1 MSYIQELAFRIIDV
15 TRRGGFSFEQ
25 APLPI
30 FFLLYTKKAG
40 KLAKLDIHELAFIY
54 DGERNSDEL
63 ILELYGKFLNAVQ
76 LNLSGKH
83 MYRELISLL
92 NQYNDN
98 EYQKYY
104 CDLVEYM
111 LTHLATYRGRYMG
124 EFMQPASVTSL
135 VGKIVNEMH
144 PQRIYNP
151 FAGLCS
157 YAFISDCE
165 YYGQEKDVDTSLL
178 ARVRLDAHGKNP
190 DLLRWEDS
198 LHYWYNISA
207 DCLVSTPP
215 FGLKLNGAY
224 HSHGY
229 HLYRSVEEFL
239 LFNFL
244 ESPMQKAVLIMPM
257 SVCFS
262 QQLFA
267 ARKTIIERNV
277 LDMVVELPA
286 GIFYATGVK
295 TVMIVLNRNRSSNR
309 ITLVNGQE
317 CIVSQ
322 GKAKDLDVEAI
333 LKIINSGETTHRVI
347 INSDEMFHNDASWL
361 FRTYASY
368 AEEAEEGK
376 MLMPLSDVVVP
387 GTPIAHNET
396 SGIVLSPSDF
406 SDNINVLFDEFSPKR
421 DKVTPNHKAYQG
433 KHIVLSVLQNKVKL
447 CVCDFDEPIYL
458 NQNQIAFAVKD
469 DSPISFEYLV
479 YALLNSSAIQRL
491 ASLVNGISVR
501 VTRQLVK
508 QILGCKIQAHAEEV
522 ERERMISTARE
533 TYKRDKKIAWQMEM
547 QRLGI
552 RDASSD
558 LAHIL
563 GAPFHK
569 ISTAINLL
577 QQEVDSNETKAT
589 LDSINDNLQYIQRMI
604 TTVGAD
610 FESGRLKLSNIKVN
624 DFVKSYIDSWRN
636 FGSADIFELSYH
648 SNVSEDTYVKIDA
661 DMFRVLFDAVLRNA
675 YKHGFYA
682 QGGPNNK
689 VEITTSFVRKE
700 DGEYIL
706 VEFAN
711 NGVPFPKGFDIRQ
724 FVKRGAFAGD
734 TGNTGLGG
742 YHVYSIVK
750 RHKGYINLTDSKAWP
765 VIIEVLIPVELYG
778 EMDTDKFVDYGN
790 AESCI

>member
-215 FGLKLNGAY
+215 FGIKLNGAY

-229 HLYRSVEEFL
+229 HLYRSIEEFL

-267 ARKTIIERNV
+267 ARKTIIERNA
-277 LDMVVELPA
+277 LEMVVELPA

-295 TVMIVLNRNRSSNR
+295 TVMIVLNRHRSSNR

-322 GKAKDLDVEAI
+322 GKTKDLDVEAI

-347 INSDEMFHNDASWL
+347 INSDEMFHNDSSWL
-361 FRTYASY
+361 FSTYASY
-368 AEEAEEGK
+368 AEEVEEGK

-387 GTPIAHNET
+387 GTPLAHNET
-396 SGIVLSPSDF
+396 SGIVLNPSDF
-406 SDNINVLFDEFSPKR
+406 SDNINVLFDEISPKR

-479 YALLNSSAIQRL
+479 YALLNSSAIQRIT
-491 ASLVNGISVR
+491 SLVNGISVR
-501 VTRQLVK
+501 VTRQLVR
-508 QILGCKIQAHAEEV
+508 QILECRIQVHTEHTD
-522 ERERMISTARE
+522 RERVVSTVYEA
-533 TYKRDKKIAWQMEM
+533 YKREKSIAMQMEM

-624 DFVKSYIDSWRN
+624 DFIKSYIDSWRN

-661 DMFRVLFDAVLRNA
+661 DMFRVLCDAVLRNA

-711 NGVPFPKGFDIRQ
+711 NGAPFPKGFDIRQ

-765 VIIEVLIPVELYG
+765 IIIEVLIPVELYG

>member
-1 MSYIQELAFRIIDV
+1 MSYIQELVFRIIDV

-25 APLPI
+25 APLPT
-30 FFLLYTKKAG
+30 FFLLYTKKVG
-40 KLAKLDIHELAFIY
+40 RLSKLDINQLAFFY

-63 ILELYGKFLNAVQ
+63 MLELYGKFLNAVQ

-165 YYGQEKDVDTSLL
+165 YFGQEKDVDTSLL

-198 LHYWYNISA
+198 LNYWYNISA

-215 FGLKLNGAY
+215 FGIKLNGAY

-229 HLYRSVEEFL
+229 HLYRSIEEFL

-267 ARKTIIERNV
+267 ARKTIIERNA
-277 LDMVVELPA
+277 LEMVVELPA

-295 TVMIVLNRNRSSNR
+295 TVMIVLNRHRSSNR

-322 GKAKDLDVEAI
+322 GKTKDLDVEAI

-361 FRTYASY
+361 FSTYASY

-406 SDNINVLFDEFSPKR
+406 SDNINVLFDEISPQQ

-479 YALLNSSAIQRL
+479 YALLNSAAIQRL

>member
-25 APLPI
+25 APLPV

-40 KLAKLDIHELAFIY
+40 KLAKLDIYELAFIY

-198 LHYWYNISA
+198 LQYWYNISA

-224 HSHGY
+224 HSRGY
-229 HLYRSVEEFL
+229 HLYRSIEEFL

-244 ESPMQKAVLIMPM
+244 ESPIQKAVLIMPM

-262 QQLFA
+262 KQLFD
-267 ARKTIIERNV
+267 ARKTIIEKNA
-277 LDMVVELPA
+277 LEMVVELPA

-295 TVMIVLNRNRSSNR
+295 TAVIVLNKHRSSNQ
-309 ITLVNGQE
+309 ITLVNGEE

-322 GKAKDLDVEAI
+322 GKTKDLDFEAI

-361 FRTYASY
+361 FSTYASY
-368 AEEAEEGK
+368 AEEVEEGK
-376 MLMPLSDVVVP
+376 MLMPLSDVVIP
-387 GTPIAHNET
+387 GTPLAHNET

-406 SDNINVLFDEFSPKR
+406 SDNINVLFDEISLKQ

-458 NQNQIAFAVKD
+458 NQNQIAFALKD
-469 DSPISFEYLV
+469 DSSISFEYLV
-479 YALLNSSAIQRL
+479 YALLNSSAIQRIT
-491 ASLVNGISVR
+491 SLVNGISVR
-501 VTRQLVK
+501 VTRQLVR
-508 QILGCKIQAHAEEV
+508 QILECRIQVHTEHTD
-522 ERERMISTARE
+522 RERVVSTAYE
-533 TYKRDKKIAWQMEM
+533 AYKREKSVAMQMEM

-563 GAPFHK
+563 GASFHK
-569 ISTAINLL
+569 ISTAINML
-577 QQEVDSNETKAT
+577 QQEVAANDAKNA
-589 LDSINDNLQYIQRMI
+589 LDSINDNFKYIQRMI

-610 FESGRLKLSNIKVN
+610 FESGRLKLSNINVN
-624 DFVKSYIDSWRN
+624 EFVKSYIYSWRN
-636 FGSADIFELSYH
+636 FGSDIFELSYH
-648 SNVSEDTYVKIDA
+648 SNVSDDTYIKVDA
-661 DMFRVLFDAVLRNA
+661 DMFRVLFDTILRNA

-682 QGGPNNK
+682 QGNPDNK
-689 VEITTSFVRKE
+689 VEITMSFVRKE
-700 DGEYIL
+700 DREYIL

-711 NGVPFPKGFDIRQ
+711 NGAPFPKGFDINQ
-724 FVKRGAFAGD
+724 YIKRGAFAGD

-742 YHVYSIVK
+742 YHIYSIVK
-750 RHKGYINLTDSKAWP
+750 RHDGFLNLADSKAWP
-765 VIIEVLIPVELYG
+765 VIIEVLIPVDVYG
-778 EMDTDKFVDYGN
+778 EIDTDKFIDYGN
-790 AESCI
+790 TETCI

>member
-63 ILELYGKFLNAVQ
+63 MLELYDKFLNAVQ

-215 FGLKLNGAY
+215 FGIKLNGAY

-267 ARKTIIERNV
+267 ARKTIIERNA
-277 LDMVVELPA
+277 LEMVVELPA

-295 TVMIVLNRNRSSNR
+295 TVMIVLNRHRSSNR

-317 CIVSQ
+317 CVVSQ

-333 LKIINSGETTHRVI
+333 LKIINSEETTHRVI

-361 FRTYASY
+361 FSAYASY
-368 AEEAEEGK
+368 AEEVEEGK

-387 GTPIAHNET
+387 GTPLAHNET
-396 SGIVLSPSDF
+396 SGIVLSSSDF
-406 SDNINVLFDEFSPKR
+406 SDNINVLFDEISPKR
-421 DKVTPNHKAYQG
+421 DKVTPNHKAYLG

-458 NQNQIAFAVKD
+458 NQNQIAFALKD

-479 YALLNSSAIQRL
+479 YALLNSSAIQRIT
-491 ASLVNGISVR
+491 SLVNGISVR
-501 VTRQLVK
+501 VTRQLVR
-508 QILGCKIQAHAEEV
+508 QILECRIQVHTEHTD
-522 ERERMISTARE
+522 RERVVSTVYEA
-533 TYKRDKKIAWQMEM
+533 YKREKSIAMQMEM

-563 GAPFHK
+563 GASFHK
-569 ISTAINLL
+569 ISTAINML
-577 QQEVDSNETKAT
+577 QQEVAANDTKNA
-589 LDSINDNLQYIQRMI
+589 LDSINDNFKYIQRMI

-610 FESGRLKLSNIKVN
+610 FESGRLKLSNINVN
-624 DFVKSYIDSWRN
+624 DFVKSYIYSWRN
-636 FGSADIFELSYH
+636 FGSDIFELSYH
-648 SNVSEDTYVKIDA
+648 SNVSDDTYIKVDA
-661 DMFRVLFDAVLRNA
+661 DMFRVLFDTILRNA

-682 QGGPNNK
+682 QGTPDNK

-700 DGEYIL
+700 DREYIL

-711 NGVPFPKGFDIRQ
+711 NGAPFPKGFDIHQ
-724 FVKRGAFAGD
+724 YIKRGAFAGD

-742 YHVYSIVK
+742 YHIYSIVK
-750 RHKGYINLTDSKAWP
+750 RHDGFLNLADSKAWP
-765 VIIEVLIPVELYG
+765 VIIEVLIPVDVYG
-778 EMDTDKFVDYGN
+778 EIDTDKFIDYGN
-790 AESCI
+790 TETCI

>member
-25 APLPI
+25 APLPV

-40 KLAKLDIHELAFIY
+40 KLAKLDIYELAFIY

-63 ILELYGKFLNAVQ
+63 MLELYDKFLNAVQ

-198 LHYWYNISA
+198 LQYWYNISA

-224 HSHGY
+224 HSRGY
-229 HLYRSVEEFL
+229 HLYRSIEEFL

-244 ESPMQKAVLIMPM
+244 ESPIQKAVLIMPM

-262 QQLFA
+262 KQLFD
-267 ARKTIIERNV
+267 ARKTIIEKNA
-277 LDMVVELPA
+277 LEMVVELPA

-295 TVMIVLNRNRSSNR
+295 TAVIVLNKHRSSNQ
-309 ITLVNGQE
+309 ITLVNGEE

-322 GKAKDLDVEAI
+322 GKTKDLDFEAI

-361 FRTYASY
+361 FSTYASY
-368 AEEAEEGK
+368 AEEVEEGK
-376 MLMPLSDVVVP
+376 MLMPLSDVVIP
-387 GTPIAHNET
+387 GTPLAHNET

-406 SDNINVLFDEFSPKR
+406 SDNINVLFDEISLKQ

-458 NQNQIAFAVKD
+458 NQNQIAFALKD
-469 DSPISFEYLV
+469 DSSISFEYLV
-479 YALLNSSAIQRL
+479 YALLNSSAIQRIT
-491 ASLVNGISVR
+491 SLVNGISVR
-501 VTRQLVK
+501 VTRQLVR
-508 QILGCKIQAHAEEV
+508 QILECRIQVHTEHTD
-522 ERERMISTARE
+522 RERVVSTAYE
-533 TYKRDKKIAWQMEM
+533 AYKREKSVAMQMEM

-563 GAPFHK
+563 GASFHK
-569 ISTAINLL
+569 ISTAINML
-577 QQEVDSNETKAT
+577 QQEVAANDAKNA
-589 LDSINDNLQYIQRMI
+589 LDSINDNFKYIQRMI

-610 FESGRLKLSNIKVN
+610 FESGRLKLSNINVN
-624 DFVKSYIDSWRN
+624 EFVKSYIYSWRN
-636 FGSADIFELSYH
+636 FGSDIFELSYH
-648 SNVSEDTYVKIDA
+648 SNVSDDTYIKVDA
-661 DMFRVLFDAVLRNA
+661 DMFRVLFDTILRNA

-682 QGGPNNK
+682 QGNPDNK
-689 VEITTSFVRKE
+689 VEITMSFVRKE
-700 DGEYIL
+700 DREYIL

-711 NGVPFPKGFDIRQ
+711 NGAPFPKGFDINQ
-724 FVKRGAFAGD
+724 YIKRGAFAGD

-742 YHVYSIVK
+742 YHIYSIVK
-750 RHKGYINLTDSKAWP
+750 RHDGFLNLADSKAWP
-765 VIIEVLIPVELYG
+765 VIIEVLIPVDVYG
-778 EMDTDKFVDYGN
+778 EIDTDKFIDYGN
-790 AESCI
+790 TETCI

>member
-104 CDLVEYM
+104 RDLVEYM

-215 FGLKLNGAY
+215 FGIKLNGAY

-229 HLYRSVEEFL
+229 HLYRSIEEFL

-267 ARKTIIERNV
+267 ARKTIIERNA
-277 LDMVVELPA
+277 LEMVVELPA

-295 TVMIVLNRNRSSNR
+295 TVMIVLNKNRSSSR

-322 GKAKDLDVEAI
+322 GKTKDLDVEAI

-361 FRTYASY
+361 FSTYASY
-368 AEEAEEGK
+368 AEEVEEGK

-387 GTPIAHNET
+387 GTPLAHNET

-406 SDNINVLFDEFSPKR
+406 SDNINVLFDEISPKR
-421 DKVTPNHKAYQG
+421 DKVTPNYKAYKG

-458 NQNQIAFAVKD
+458 NQNQIAFALKD

-479 YALLNSSAIQRL
+479 YALLNSSAIQRIT
-491 ASLVNGISVR
+491 SLVNGISVR
-501 VTRQLVK
+501 VTRQLVR
-508 QILGCKIQAHAEEV
+508 QILECRIQVHTEHTD
-522 ERERMISTARE
+522 RERVVSTVYEA
-533 TYKRDKKIAWQMEM
+533 YKREKSIAMQMEM

-563 GAPFHK
+563 GASFHK
-569 ISTAINLL
+569 ISTAINML
-577 QQEVDSNETKAT
+577 QQEVAANDTQNA
-589 LDSINDNLQYIQRMI
+589 LDSINDNFKYIQRMI

-610 FESGRLKLSNIKVN
+610 FESGRLKLSNINVN
-624 DFVKSYIDSWRN
+624 DFVKSYIYSWRN
-636 FGSADIFELSYH
+636 FGSDIFELSYH
-648 SNVSEDTYVKIDA
+648 SNVSDDTYIKVDA
-661 DMFRVLFDAVLRNA
+661 DMFRVLFDTILRNA

-682 QGGPNNK
+682 QGTPDNK

-700 DGEYIL
+700 DREYIL

-711 NGVPFPKGFDIRQ
+711 NGAPFPKGFDIHQ
-724 FVKRGAFAGD
+724 YIKRGAFAGD

-742 YHVYSIVK
+742 YHIYSIVK
-750 RHKGYINLTDSKAWP
+750 RHDGFLNLADSKAWP
-765 VIIEVLIPVELYG
+765 VIIEVLIPVDVYG
-778 EMDTDKFVDYGN
+778 EIDTDKFIDYGN
-790 AESCI
+790 TETCI

>member
-1 MSYIQELAFRIIDV
+1 MSYIQELAFRIFDV

-178 ARVRLDAHGKNP
+178 ARVRLDAHGKNT

-198 LHYWYNISA
+198 LHYWHGISA

-215 FGLKLNGAY
+215 FGIKLNGAY

-229 HLYRSVEEFL
+229 HLYRSIEEFL

-257 SVCFS
+257 SICFS

-267 ARKTIIERNV
+267 ARKTIIERNA
-277 LDMVVELPA
+277 LEMVVELPA

-322 GKAKDLDVEAI
+322 GKTKDLDVEAI

-361 FRTYASY
+361 FSTYASY

-406 SDNINVLFDEFSPKR
+406 SDNINVLFYEISPKQ

-479 YALLNSSAIQRL
+479 YALLNSSAIQRTT
-491 ASLVNGISVR
+491 SLVNGISVR
-501 VTRQLVK
+501 VTRQLVR
-508 QILGCKIQAHAEEV
+508 QILECRIQVHTEHTD
-522 ERERMISTARE
+522 RERVVSTVYEA
-533 TYKRDKKIAWQMEM
+533 YKREKSIAMQMEM

-563 GAPFHK
+563 GASFHK
-569 ISTAINLL
+569 ISTAINML
-577 QQEVDSNETKAT
+577 QQEVAANDTKDA
-589 LDSINDNLQYIQRMI
+589 LDSINDNFKYIQRMI

-610 FESGRLKLSNIKVN
+610 FESGRLKLSNINVN
-624 DFVKSYIDSWRN
+624 EFVKSYIYSWRN
-636 FGSADIFELSYH
+636 FGSDIFELSYH
-648 SNVSEDTYVKIDA
+648 SNVSDDTYIKVDA
-661 DMFRVLFDAVLRNA
+661 DMFRVLFDTILRNA

-682 QGGPNNK
+682 QGTPDNK

-700 DGEYIL
+700 DREYIL

-711 NGVPFPKGFDIRQ
+711 NGVPFPKGFDINQ
-724 FVKRGAFAGD
+724 YIKRGAFAGD

-742 YHVYSIVK
+742 YHIYSIVK
-750 RHKGYINLTDSKAWP
+750 RHDGFLNLADSKAWP
-765 VIIEVLIPVELYG
+765 VIIEVLIPVELYD
-778 EMDTDKFVDYGN
+778 EMDTDKFVEYGN
-790 AESCI
+790 SETCI

>member
-1 MSYIQELAFRIIDV
+1 MSYIQELAFRIFDV

-54 DGERNSDEL
+54 DGERNSDEVM
-63 ILELYGKFLNAVQ
+63 LELYGKFLNAVQ

-215 FGLKLNGAY
+215 FGIKLNGAY
-224 HSHGY
+224 HSHDY

-267 ARKTIIERNV
+267 ARKTIIERNA
-277 LDMVVELPA
+277 LEMVVELPA

-295 TVMIVLNRNRSSNR
+295 TVMIVLNRHRSSNR

-322 GKAKDLDVEAI
+322 GKTKDLDVEAI

-361 FRTYASY
+361 FSTYASY

-406 SDNINVLFDEFSPKR
+406 SDNINVLFDEISPKR

-479 YALLNSSAIQRL
+479 YALLNSSAIQRTT
-491 ASLVNGISVR
+491 SLVNGISVR
-501 VTRQLVK
+501 VTRQLVR
-508 QILGCKIQAHAEEV
+508 QILECRIQVHTEHTD
-522 ERERMISTARE
+522 RERVVSTVYEA
-533 TYKRDKKIAWQMEM
+533 YKREKSIAMQMEM

-563 GAPFHK
+563 GASFHK
-569 ISTAINLL
+569 ISTAINML
-577 QQEVDSNETKAT
+577 QQEVAANDTKDA
-589 LDSINDNLQYIQRMI
+589 LDSINDNFKYIQRMI

-610 FESGRLKLSNIKVN
+610 FESGRLKLSNINVN
-624 DFVKSYIDSWRN
+624 DFVKSYIYSWRN
-636 FGSADIFELSYH
+636 FGSDIFELSYH
-648 SNVSEDTYVKIDA
+648 SNVSDDTYIKVDA
-661 DMFRVLFDAVLRNA
+661 DMFRVLFDTILRNA

-682 QGGPNNK
+682 QGTPDNK

-700 DGEYIL
+700 DREYIL

-711 NGVPFPKGFDIRQ
+711 NGVPFPKGFDINQ
-724 FVKRGAFAGD
+724 YIKRGAFAGD

-742 YHVYSIVK
+742 YHIYSIVK
-750 RHKGYINLTDSKAWP
+750 RHDGFLNLADSKAWP
-765 VIIEVLIPVELYG
+765 VIIEVLIPVELYD
-778 EMDTDKFVDYGN
+778 EMDTDKFVEYGN
-790 AESCI
+790 SETCI

>member
-1 MSYIQELAFRIIDV
+1 MSYIQELAFRIFDV

-178 ARVRLDAHGKNP
+178 ARVRLDAHGKNT
-190 DLLRWEDS
+190 DLLSWEDS
-198 LHYWYNISA
+198 LHYWQGISA

-215 FGLKLNGAY
+215 FGIKLNGAY

-267 ARKTIIERNV
+267 ARKTIIERNA
-277 LDMVVELPA
+277 LEMVVELPA

-295 TVMIVLNRNRSSNR
+295 TVMIVLNRHRSSNR

-322 GKAKDLDVEAI
+322 GKTKDLDVEAI

-361 FRTYASY
+361 FSTYASY
-368 AEEAEEGK
+368 AEEVEEGK

-406 SDNINVLFDEFSPKR
+406 SDNINVLFDEISPKQ
-421 DKVTPNHKAYQG
+421 DKVIPNHKAYQG

-458 NQNQIAFAVKD
+458 NQNQIAFALKD

>member
-25 APLPI
+25 APLPT
-30 FFLLYTKKAG
+30 FFLLYTKKVG
-40 KLAKLDIHELAFIY
+40 RLSKLDINQLAFFY

-63 ILELYGKFLNAVQ
+63 MLELYGKFLNAVQ

-165 YYGQEKDVDTSLL
+165 YFGQEKDVDTSLL

-198 LHYWYNISA
+198 LNYWYNISA

-215 FGLKLNGAY
+215 FGIKLNGAY

-229 HLYRSVEEFL
+229 HLYRSIEEFL

-267 ARKTIIERNV
+267 ARQTIIERNA
-277 LDMVVELPA
+277 LEMVVELPA

-295 TVMIVLNRNRSSNR
+295 TVMIVLNRHRSSNR

-322 GKAKDLDVEAI
+322 GKTKDLDVEAI

-361 FRTYASY
+361 FSTYASY

-406 SDNINVLFDEFSPKR
+406 SDNINVLFDEISPKQ

-479 YALLNSSAIQRL
+479 YALLNSSAIQRIT
-491 ASLVNGISVR
+491 SLVNGISVR
-501 VTRQLVK
+501 VTRQLVR
-508 QILGCKIQAHAEEV
+508 QILECRIQVHTEHTD
-522 ERERMISTARE
+522 RERVVSTVYEA
-533 TYKRDKKIAWQMEM
+533 YKREKSIAMQMEM

-563 GAPFHK
+563 GASFHK
-569 ISTAINLL
+569 ISTAINML
-577 QQEVDSNETKAT
+577 QQEVAANDTKDA
-589 LDSINDNLQYIQRMI
+589 LDSINDNFKYIQRMI

-610 FESGRLKLSNIKVN
+610 FESGRLKLSNINVN
-624 DFVKSYIDSWRN
+624 DFVKSYIYSWRN
-636 FGSADIFELSYH
+636 FGSDIFELSYH
-648 SNVSEDTYVKIDA
+648 SNVSDDTYIKVDA
-661 DMFRVLFDAVLRNA
+661 DMFRVLFDTILRNA

-682 QGGPNNK
+682 QGTPDNK

-700 DGEYIL
+700 DREYIL

-711 NGVPFPKGFDIRQ
+711 NGAPFPKGFDIHQ
-724 FVKRGAFAGD
+724 YIKRGAFAGD

-742 YHVYSIVK
+742 YHIYSIVK
-750 RHKGYINLTDSKAWP
+750 RHDGFLNLADSKAWP
-765 VIIEVLIPVELYG
+765 VIIEVLIPVDVYG
-778 EMDTDKFVDYGN
+778 EIDTDKFIDYGN
-790 AESCI
+790 TETCI

>member
-25 APLPI
+25 APLPT
-30 FFLLYTKKAG
+30 FFLLYTKKVG
-40 KLAKLDIHELAFIY
+40 RLSKLDINQLAFFY

-63 ILELYGKFLNAVQ
+63 MLELYGKFLNAVQ

-135 VGKIVNEMH
+135 VGKIVNDMH
-144 PQRIYNP
+144 PHRIYNP

-198 LHYWYNISA
+198 LNYWYNISA

-215 FGLKLNGAY
+215 FGIKLNGAY

-229 HLYRSVEEFL
+229 HLYSSIEEFL

-267 ARKTIIERNV
+267 ARKTIIERNA
-277 LDMVVELPA
+277 LEMVVELPA

-295 TVMIVLNRNRSSNR
+295 TVMIVLNRHRSSNR

-322 GKAKDLDVEAI
+322 GKTKDLDVEAI

-361 FRTYASY
+361 FSTYASY

-406 SDNINVLFDEFSPKR
+406 SDNINVLFDEISPKQ

-469 DSPISFEYLV
+469 NSPISFEYLV
-479 YALLNSSAIQRL
+479 YALLNSSAIQRIT
-491 ASLVNGISVR
+491 SLVNGISVR
-501 VTRQLVK
+501 VTRQLVR
-508 QILGCKIQAHAEEV
+508 QILECRIQVHTEHTD
-522 ERERMISTARE
+522 RERVVSTVYE
-533 TYKRDKKIAWQMEM
+533 VYKREKSIAMQMEM

-563 GAPFHK
+563 GASFHK
-569 ISTAINLL
+569 ISTAINML
-577 QQEVDSNETKAT
+577 QQEVAANDTKNA
-589 LDSINDNLQYIQRMI
+589 LDSINDNFKYIQRMI

-610 FESGRLKLSNIKVN
+610 FESGRLKLSNINVN
-624 DFVKSYIDSWRN
+624 DFVKSYIYSWRN
-636 FGSADIFELSYH
+636 FGSDIFELSYH
-648 SNVSEDTYVKIDA
+648 SNVSDDTYIKVDA
-661 DMFRVLFDAVLRNA
+661 DMFRVLFDTILRNA

-682 QGGPNNK
+682 QGTPDNK

-700 DGEYIL
+700 DREYIL

-711 NGVPFPKGFDIRQ
+711 NGAPFPKGFDISQ
-724 FVKRGAFAGD
+724 YIKRGAFAGD

-742 YHVYSIVK
+742 YHIYSIVK
-750 RHKGYINLTDSKAWP
+750 RHDGFLNLADSKAWP
-765 VIIEVLIPVELYG
+765 VIIEVLIPVDVYG
-778 EMDTDKFVDYGN
+778 EIDTDKFIDYGN
-790 AESCI
+790 TETCI

>member
-83 MYRELISLL
+83 MYSELISLL

-135 VGKIVNEMH
+135 VGKIVNDMH
-144 PQRIYNP
+144 PHRIYNP

-198 LHYWYNISA
+198 LNYWYNISA

-215 FGLKLNGAY
+215 FGIKLNGAY

-267 ARKTIIERNV
+267 ARKTIIERNA
-277 LDMVVELPA
+277 LEMVVELPA

-295 TVMIVLNRNRSSNR
+295 TVMIVLNRHRSSSR

-322 GKAKDLDVEAI
+322 GKTKDLDVEAI

-361 FRTYASY
+361 FSTYASY

-406 SDNINVLFDEFSPKR
+406 SDNINVLFDEISPKQ

-479 YALLNSSAIQRL
+479 YALLNSSAIQRIT
-491 ASLVNGISVR
+491 SLVNGISVR
-501 VTRQLVK
+501 VTRQLVR
-508 QILGCKIQAHAEEV
+508 QILECRIQVHTEHTD
-522 ERERMISTARE
+522 RERVVSTVYEA
-533 TYKRDKKIAWQMEM
+533 YKREKSIAMQMEM

-563 GAPFHK
+563 GASFHK
-569 ISTAINLL
+569 ISTAINML
-577 QQEVDSNETKAT
+577 QQEVAANDTKDA
-589 LDSINDNLQYIQRMI
+589 LDSINDNFKYIKRMI

-610 FESGRLKLSNIKVN
+610 FESGRLKLSNINVN
-624 DFVKSYIDSWRN
+624 DFVKSYIYSWRN
-636 FGSADIFELSYH
+636 FGSDIFELSYH
-648 SNVSEDTYVKIDA
+648 SNVSDDTYIKVDA
-661 DMFRVLFDAVLRNA
+661 DMFRVLFDTILRNA

-682 QGGPNNK
+682 QGTPDNK

-700 DGEYIL
+700 DREYIL

-711 NGVPFPKGFDIRQ
+711 NGAPFPKGFDIHQ
-724 FVKRGAFAGD
+724 YIKRGAFAGD

-742 YHVYSIVK
+742 YHIYSIIK
-750 RHKGYINLTDSKAWP
+750 RHDGFLNLADSKAWP
-765 VIIEVLIPVELYG
+765 VIIEVLIPVDVYG
-778 EMDTDKFVDYGN
+778 EIDTDKFIDYGN
-790 AESCI
+790 TETCI

>member
-135 VGKIVNEMH
+135 VGKIVNDMH
-144 PQRIYNP
+144 PHRIYNP

-165 YYGQEKDVDTSLL
+165 YFGQEKDVDTSLL

-198 LHYWYNISA
+198 LNYWYNISA

-215 FGLKLNGAY
+215 FGIKLNGAY

-229 HLYRSVEEFL
+229 HLYRSIEEFL

-267 ARKTIIERNV
+267 ARKTIIERNA
-277 LDMVVELPA
+277 LEMVVELPA

-295 TVMIVLNRNRSSNR
+295 TVMIVLNKNRSNSR

-322 GKAKDLDVEAI
+322 GKTKDLDIEAI

-361 FRTYASY
+361 FSTYASY
-368 AEEAEEGK
+368 AEEVEEGK

-387 GTPIAHNET
+387 GTPLAHNET

-406 SDNINVLFDEFSPKR
+406 SDNINVLFDEISLKQ

-458 NQNQIAFAVKD
+458 NQNQIAFALKD
-469 DSPISFEYLV
+469 DSSISFEYLV
-479 YALLNSSAIQRL
+479 YALLNSSAIQRIT
-491 ASLVNGISVR
+491 SLVNGISVR
-501 VTRQLVK
+501 VTRQLVR
-508 QILGCKIQAHAEEV
+508 QILECRIQVHTEHTD
-522 ERERMISTARE
+522 RERVVSTAYE
-533 TYKRDKKIAWQMEM
+533 AYKRKKSVAMQMEM

-563 GAPFHK
+563 GASFHK
-569 ISTAINLL
+569 ISTAINML
-577 QQEVDSNETKAT
+577 QQEVAANDAKNA
-589 LDSINDNLQYIQRMI
+589 LDSINDNFKYIQRMI

-610 FESGRLKLSNIKVN
+610 FESGRLKLSNINVN
-624 DFVKSYIDSWRN
+624 EFVESYIYSWRN
-636 FGSADIFELSYH
+636 FGSDIFELSYH
-648 SNVSEDTYVKIDA
+648 SNVSDDTYIKVDA
-661 DMFRVLFDAVLRNA
+661 DMFRVLFDTILRNA

-682 QGGPNNK
+682 QGNPDNK
-689 VEITTSFVRKE
+689 VEITMSFVRKE
-700 DGEYIL
+700 DREYIL

-711 NGVPFPKGFDIRQ
+711 NGAPFPKGFDINQ
-724 FVKRGAFAGD
+724 YIKRGAFAGD

-742 YHVYSIVK
+742 YHIYSIVK
-750 RHKGYINLTDSKAWP
+750 RHDGFLNLADSKAWP
-765 VIIEVLIPVELYG
+765 VIIEVLIPVDVYG
-778 EMDTDKFVDYGN
+778 EIDTDKFIDYGN
-790 AESCI
+790 TETCI

>member
-15 TRRGGFSFEQ
+15 TRLGGFSFEQ

-63 ILELYGKFLNAVQ
+63 MLELYGKFLNAVQ

-215 FGLKLNGAY
+215 FGIKLNGAY

-267 ARKTIIERNV
+267 ARKTIIERNA
-277 LDMVVELPA
+277 LEMVVELPA

-295 TVMIVLNRNRSSNR
+295 TVMIVLNRHRSSDR
-309 ITLVNGQE
+309 IALVNGQE

-322 GKAKDLDVEAI
+322 GKTKDLDVEAI

-361 FRTYASY
+361 FSTYASY
-368 AEEAEEGK
+368 AEEVEEGK
-376 MLMPLSDVVVP
+376 MLMPLSDVVVS
-387 GTPIAHNET
+387 GTPLAHNET
-396 SGIVLSPSDF
+396 SGIVLNPSDF
-406 SDNINVLFDEFSPKR
+406 SDNINVLFDEISPKR

-458 NQNQIAFAVKD
+458 NQNQIAFALKD

>member
-15 TRRGGFSFEQ
+15 TGRGGFSFEQ

-54 DGERNSDEL
+54 DGERNSDEVM
-63 ILELYGKFLNAVQ
+63 LELYGKFLNAVQ

-215 FGLKLNGAY
+215 FGIKLNGAY

-229 HLYRSVEEFL
+229 HLYRSIEEFL

-267 ARKTIIERNV
+267 ARKTIIERNA
-277 LDMVVELPA
+277 LEMVVELPA

-295 TVMIVLNRNRSSNR
+295 TVMIVLNRHRSSNR
-309 ITLVNGQE
+309 ITLINGQE

-322 GKAKDLDVEAI
+322 GKTKDLDVEAI

-361 FRTYASY
+361 FSTYAPY

-406 SDNINVLFDEFSPKR
+406 SDNINVLFDEISPKR
-421 DKVTPNHKAYQG
+421 DKVTPSHRAYKG
-433 KHIVLSVLQNKVKL
+433 KHIVLSVLQNKVKF

-458 NQNQIAFAVKD
+458 NQNQIAFALKD
-469 DSPISFEYLV
+469 DSPISIEYLV
-479 YALLNSSAIQRL
+479 YALSNSSAIQRIT
-491 ASLVNGISVR
+491 SLVNGISVR
-501 VTRQLVK
+501 VTRQLVR
-508 QILGCKIQAHAEEV
+508 QILECRIQVHTEHTD
-522 ERERMISTARE
+522 RERVVSTVYEA
-533 TYKRDKKIAWQMEM
+533 YKREKSIAMQMEM

-563 GAPFHK
+563 GTPFHK

>member
-25 APLPI
+25 APLPT
-30 FFLLYTKKAG
+30 FFLLYTKKVG
-40 KLAKLDIHELAFIY
+40 RLSKLDINQLAFFY

-63 ILELYGKFLNAVQ
+63 MLELYGKFLNAVQ

-135 VGKIVNEMH
+135 VGKIVNDMH
-144 PQRIYNP
+144 PHRIYNP

-198 LHYWYNISA
+198 LNYWYNISA

-215 FGLKLNGAY
+215 FGIKLNGAY

-267 ARKTIIERNV
+267 ARKTIIERNA
-277 LDMVVELPA
+277 LEMVVELPA

-295 TVMIVLNRNRSSNR
+295 TVMIVLNRHRSSNR

-322 GKAKDLDVEAI
+322 GKTKDLDVEAI

-361 FRTYASY
+361 FSTYASY

-376 MLMPLSDVVVP
+376 MLMPLSDVIVS
-387 GTPIAHNET
+387 GTPLAHNET
-396 SGIVLSPSDF
+396 SGIVLNPSDF
-406 SDNINVLFDEFSPKR
+406 SDNINVLFDEISPKR

-479 YALLNSSAIQRL
+479 YALLNSSAIQRTT
-491 ASLVNGISVR
+491 SLVNGISVR
-501 VTRQLVK
+501 VTRQLVR
-508 QILGCKIQAHAEEV
+508 QILECRIQVHTEHTD
-522 ERERMISTARE
+522 RERVVSTVYEA
-533 TYKRDKKIAWQMEM
+533 YKREKSIAMQMEM

-563 GAPFHK
+563 GASFHK
-569 ISTAINLL
+569 ISTAINML
-577 QQEVDSNETKAT
+577 QQEVAANDTKDA
-589 LDSINDNLQYIQRMI
+589 LDSINDNFKYIQRMI

-610 FESGRLKLSNIKVN
+610 FESGRLKLSNINVN
-624 DFVKSYIDSWRN
+624 DFVKSYIYSWRN
-636 FGSADIFELSYH
+636 FGSDIFELSYH
-648 SNVSEDTYVKIDA
+648 SNVSDDTYIKVDA
-661 DMFRVLFDAVLRNA
+661 DMFRVLFDTILRNA

-682 QGGPNNK
+682 QGTPDNK

-700 DGEYIL
+700 DREYIL

-711 NGVPFPKGFDIRQ
+711 NGAPFPKGFDIHQ
-724 FVKRGAFAGD
+724 YIKRGAFAGD

-742 YHVYSIVK
+742 YHIYSIVK
-750 RHKGYINLTDSKAWP
+750 RHDGFLNLADSKAWP
-765 VIIEVLIPVELYG
+765 VIIEVLIPVDVYG
-778 EMDTDKFVDYGN
+778 EIDTDKFIDYGN
-790 AESCI
+790 TETCI

>member
-1 MSYIQELAFRIIDV
+1 MSYIQELAFRIFDV

-178 ARVRLDAHGKNP
+178 ARVRLDAHGKNT

-198 LHYWYNISA
+198 LHYWHGISA

-215 FGLKLNGAY
+215 FGIKLNGAY

-229 HLYRSVEEFL
+229 HLYRSIEEFL

-257 SVCFS
+257 SICFS

-267 ARKTIIERNV
+267 ARKTIIERNA
-277 LDMVVELPA
+277 LEMVVELPA

-322 GKAKDLDVEAI
+322 GKTKDLDVEAI

-361 FRTYASY
+361 FSTYATY

-376 MLMPLSDVVVP
+376 ILMPLSDVVVS

-406 SDNINVLFDEFSPKR
+406 SDNINVLFDEISPKQ

-479 YALLNSSAIQRL
+479 YALLNSSAIQRTT
-491 ASLVNGISVR
+491 SLVNGISVR
-501 VTRQLVK
+501 VTRQLVR
-508 QILGCKIQAHAEEV
+508 QILECRIQVHTEHTD
-522 ERERMISTARE
+522 RERVVSTVYEA
-533 TYKRDKKIAWQMEM
+533 YKREKSIAMQMEM

-558 LAHIL
+558 VAHIL
-563 GAPFHK
+563 GTSFHK
-569 ISTAINLL
+569 ISTAINML
-577 QQEVDSNETKAT
+577 QQEVAANDTKDA
-589 LDSINDNLQYIQRMI
+589 LDSINDNFKYIQRMI

-610 FESGRLKLSNIKVN
+610 FESGRLKLSNINVN
-624 DFVKSYIDSWRN
+624 DFVKSYIYSWRN
-636 FGSADIFELSYH
+636 FGSDIFELSYH
-648 SNVSEDTYVKIDA
+648 SNVSDDTYIKVDA
-661 DMFRVLFDAVLRNA
+661 DMFRVLFDTILRNA

-682 QGGPNNK
+682 QGTPDNK

-700 DGEYIL
+700 DREYIL

-711 NGVPFPKGFDIRQ
+711 NGVPFPKGFDINQ
-724 FVKRGAFAGD
+724 YIKRGAFAGD

-742 YHVYSIVK
+742 YHIYSIVK
-750 RHKGYINLTDSKAWP
+750 RHDGFLNLADSKAWP
-765 VIIEVLIPVELYG
+765 VIIEVLIPVELYD
-778 EMDTDKFVDYGN
+778 EMDTDKFVEYGN
-790 AESCI
+790 SETCI

>member
-1 MSYIQELAFRIIDV
+1 MSYIQELAFRIFDV

-178 ARVRLDAHGKNP
+178 ARVRLDAHGKNT

-198 LHYWYNISA
+198 LHYWHGISA

-215 FGLKLNGAY
+215 FGIKLNGAY

-229 HLYRSVEEFL
+229 HLYRSIEEFL

-257 SVCFS
+257 SICFS

-267 ARKTIIERNV
+267 ARKTIIERNA
-277 LDMVVELPA
+277 LEMVVELPA

-322 GKAKDLDVEAI
+322 GKTKDLDVEAI

-361 FRTYASY
+361 FSTYATY

-396 SGIVLSPSDF
+396 SGIVLNPSDF
-406 SDNINVLFDEFSPKR
+406 SDNINVLFDEISPKR

-479 YALLNSSAIQRL
+479 YALLNSSAIQRTT
-491 ASLVNGISVR
+491 SLVNGISVR
-501 VTRQLVK
+501 VTRQLVR
-508 QILGCKIQAHAEEV
+508 QILECRIQVHTEHTD
-522 ERERMISTARE
+522 RERVVSTVYEA
-533 TYKRDKKIAWQMEM
+533 YKREKSIAMQMEM

-558 LAHIL
+558 VAHIL
-563 GAPFHK
+563 GTSFHK
-569 ISTAINLL
+569 ISTAINML
-577 QQEVDSNETKAT
+577 QQEVAANDTKDA
-589 LDSINDNLQYIQRMI
+589 LDSINDNFKYIQRMI

-610 FESGRLKLSNIKVN
+610 FESGRLKLSNINVN
-624 DFVKSYIDSWRN
+624 DFVKSYIYSWRN
-636 FGSADIFELSYH
+636 FGSDIFELSYH
-648 SNVSEDTYVKIDA
+648 SNVSDDTYIKVDA
-661 DMFRVLFDAVLRNA
+661 DMFRVLFDTILRNA

-682 QGGPNNK
+682 QGTPDNK

-700 DGEYIL
+700 DREYIL

-711 NGVPFPKGFDIRQ
+711 NGVPFPKGFDINQ
-724 FVKRGAFAGD
+724 YIKRGAFAGD

-742 YHVYSIVK
+742 YHIYSIVK
-750 RHKGYINLTDSKAWP
+750 RHDGFLNLADSKAWP
-765 VIIEVLIPVELYG
+765 VIIEVLIPVELYD
-778 EMDTDKFVDYGN
+778 EMDTDKFVEYGN
-790 AESCI
+790 SETCI

>member
-25 APLPI
+25 APLPT
-30 FFLLYTKKAG
+30 FFLLYTKKVG
-40 KLAKLDIHELAFIY
+40 RLSKLDINQLAFFY

-63 ILELYGKFLNAVQ
+63 MLELYGKFLNAVQ

-135 VGKIVNEMH
+135 VGKIVNDMH
-144 PQRIYNP
+144 PHRIYNP

-198 LHYWYNISA
+198 LNYWYNISA

-215 FGLKLNGAY
+215 FGIKLNGAY

-229 HLYRSVEEFL
+229 HLYRSIEEFL

-267 ARKTIIERNV
+267 ARKTIIERNA
-277 LDMVVELPA
+277 LEMVVELPA

-295 TVMIVLNRNRSSNR
+295 TVMIVLNRHRSSNR

-322 GKAKDLDVEAI
+322 GKTKDLDVEAI

-361 FRTYASY
+361 FSTYASY

-406 SDNINVLFDEFSPKR
+406 SDNINVLFDEISPKQ

-458 NQNQIAFAVKD
+458 NQNQIAFALKD

-479 YALLNSSAIQRL
+479 YALLNSSAIQRIT
-491 ASLVNGISVR
+491 SLVNGISVR
-501 VTRQLVK
+501 VTRQLVR
-508 QILGCKIQAHAEEV
+508 QILECRMQVHTEHTD
-522 ERERMISTARE
+522 RERVVSTVYEA
-533 TYKRDKKIAWQMEM
+533 YKREKSIAMQMEM

-563 GAPFHK
+563 GASFHK
-569 ISTAINLL
+569 ISTAINML
-577 QQEVDSNETKAT
+577 QQEVAANDTKDA
-589 LDSINDNLQYIQRMI
+589 LDSINDNFKYIQRMI

-610 FESGRLKLSNIKVN
+610 FESGRLKLSNINVN
-624 DFVKSYIDSWRN
+624 DFVKSYIYSWRN
-636 FGSADIFELSYH
+636 FGSDIFELSYH
-648 SNVSEDTYVKIDA
+648 SNVSDDTYIKVDA
-661 DMFRVLFDAVLRNA
+661 DMFRVLFDTILRNA

-682 QGGPNNK
+682 QGTPDNK

-700 DGEYIL
+700 DREYIL

-711 NGVPFPKGFDIRQ
+711 NGAPFPKGFDIHQ
-724 FVKRGAFAGD
+724 YIKRGAFAGD

-742 YHVYSIVK
+742 YHIYSIVK
-750 RHKGYINLTDSKAWP
+750 RHDGFLNLADSKAWP
-765 VIIEVLIPVELYG
+765 VIIEVLIPVDVYG
-778 EMDTDKFVDYGN
+778 EIDTDKFIDYGN
-790 AESCI
+790 TETCI

>member
-15 TRRGGFSFEQ
+15 ARRGGFSFEQ

-83 MYRELISLL
+83 MCRELISLL

-178 ARVRLDAHGKNP
+178 ARVRLDAHGKNT

-198 LHYWYNISA
+198 LHYWHGISA

-215 FGLKLNGAY
+215 FGVKLNGAY

-244 ESPMQKAVLIMPM
+244 ESPMQKAVLIMPI
-257 SVCFS
+257 SVCFN

-267 ARKTIIERNV
+267 ARKTIIERNA
-277 LDMVVELPA
+277 LEMVVELPA

-295 TVMIVLNRNRSSNR
+295 TVMIVLNRHRSSNR

-322 GKAKDLDVEAI
+322 GKTKDLDVEAI

-361 FRTYASY
+361 FSTYASY

-406 SDNINVLFDEFSPKR
+406 SDNINVLFDEISLKQ

-433 KHIVLSVLQNKVKL
+433 KHIVLSVLHNKLKL
-447 CVCDFDEPIYL
+447 CVCDFDEPIFL
-458 NQNQIAFAVKD
+458 NQNQIAFALKY

-479 YALLNSSAIQRL
+479 YALLNSSAIQRIT
-491 ASLVNGISVR
+491 SLVNGISVR
-501 VTRQLVK
+501 VTRQLVR
-508 QILGCKIQAHAEEV
+508 QILECRIQVHTEHTD
-522 ERERMISTARE
+522 RECVVSTAYE
-533 TYKRDKKIAWQMEM
+533 AYKREKSVAMQMEM

-563 GAPFHK
+563 GASFHK
-569 ISTAINLL
+569 ISTAINML
-577 QQEVDSNETKAT
+577 QQEVAANDTKNA
-589 LDSINDNLQYIQRMI
+589 LDSINDNFKYIQRMI

-610 FESGRLKLSNIKVN
+610 FESGRLKLSNINVN
-624 DFVKSYIDSWRN
+624 DFVKSYIYSWRN
-636 FGSADIFELSYH
+636 FGSDIFELSYH
-648 SNVSEDTYVKIDA
+648 SNVSDDTYIKVDA
-661 DMFRVLFDAVLRNA
+661 DMFRVLFDTILRNA

-682 QGGPNNK
+682 QGTPDNK

-700 DGEYIL
+700 DREYVL

-711 NGVPFPKGFDIRQ
+711 NGAPFPKGFDINQ
-724 FVKRGAFAGD
+724 YIKRGAFAGD

-742 YHVYSIVK
+742 YHIYSIVK
-750 RHKGYINLTDSKAWP
+750 RHDGFLNLADSKAWP
-765 VIIEVLIPVELYG
+765 VIIEVLIPVDVYG
-778 EMDTDKFVDYGN
+778 EIDTDKFIDYGN
-790 AESCI
+790 TETCI

>member
-215 FGLKLNGAY
+215 FGIKLNGAY

-229 HLYRSVEEFL
+229 HLYRSIEEFL

-267 ARKTIIERNV
+267 ARKTIIERNA
-277 LDMVVELPA
+277 LEMVVELPA

-295 TVMIVLNRNRSSNR
+295 TVMIVLNRHRSSNR
-309 ITLVNGQE
+309 ITLINGQE

-322 GKAKDLDVEAI
+322 GKTKDLDVEAI

-361 FRTYASY
+361 FSTYASY

-406 SDNINVLFDEFSPKR
+406 SDNINVLFDEISPKR
-421 DKVTPNHKAYQG
+421 DKVTPSHRAYKG
-433 KHIVLSVLQNKVKL
+433 KHIVLSVLQNKVKF

-458 NQNQIAFAVKD
+458 NQNQIAFALKD
-469 DSPISFEYLV
+469 DSPISIEYLV
-479 YALLNSSAIQRL
+479 YALSNSSAIQRIT
-491 ASLVNGISVR
+491 SLVNGISVR
-501 VTRQLVK
+501 VTRQLVR
-508 QILGCKIQAHAEEV
+508 QILECRIQVHTEHTD
-522 ERERMISTARE
+522 RERVVSTVYEA
-533 TYKRDKKIAWQMEM
+533 YKREKSIAMQMEM

-563 GAPFHK
+563 GTPFHK

>member
-1 MSYIQELAFRIIDV
+1 MSYIQELVFRIIDV

-25 APLPI
+25 APLPT
-30 FFLLYTKKAG
+30 FFLLYTKKVG
-40 KLAKLDIHELAFIY
+40 KLTTFDINQLAFIY
-54 DGERNSDEL
+54 EGEQNSDEL
-63 ILELYGKFLNAVQ
+63 MLELYDKFVNAVQ
-76 LNLSGKH
+76 LNLNGRH

-98 EYQKYY
+98 EFQKYY

-135 VGKIVNEMH
+135 VGKIVNEMR

-215 FGLKLNGAY
+215 FGIKLNGAY

-267 ARKTIIERNV
+267 ARKTIIERNA
-277 LDMVVELPA
+277 LEMVVELPA

-295 TVMIVLNRNRSSNR
+295 TVMIVLNRHRSSNQ

-317 CIVSQ
+317 YIVSQ
-322 GKAKDLDVEAI
+322 GKTKDLDVEAI

-361 FRTYASY
+361 FSTYASY

-406 SDNINVLFDEFSPKR
+406 SDNINVLFDEISPKQ

-479 YALLNSSAIQRL
+479 YALLNSSAIQRIT
-491 ASLVNGISVR
+491 SLVNGISVR
-501 VTRQLVK
+501 VTRQLVR
-508 QILGCKIQAHAEEV
+508 QILECRIQVHTEHTD
-522 ERERMISTARE
+522 RERVVSTVYEA
-533 TYKRDKKIAWQMEM
+533 YKREKSIAMQMEM

-563 GAPFHK
+563 GASFHK
-569 ISTAINLL
+569 ISTAINML
-577 QQEVDSNETKAT
+577 QQEVAANDTQNA
-589 LDSINDNLQYIQRMI
+589 LDSINDNFKYIQRMI

-610 FESGRLKLSNIKVN
+610 FESGRLKLSNINVN
-624 DFVKSYIDSWRN
+624 DFVKSYIYSWRN
-636 FGSADIFELSYH
+636 FGSDIFELSYH
-648 SNVSEDTYVKIDA
+648 SNVSDDTYIKVDA
-661 DMFRVLFDAVLRNA
+661 DMFRVLFDTILRNA

-682 QGGPNNK
+682 QGTPDNK
-689 VEITTSFVRKE
+689 VEITTSFVWKE
-700 DGEYIL
+700 DREYIL

-711 NGVPFPKGFDIRQ
+711 NGAPFPKGFDIHQ
-724 FVKRGAFAGD
+724 YIKRGAFAGD

-742 YHVYSIVK
+742 YHIYSIVK
-750 RHKGYINLTDSKAWP
+750 RHDGFLNLADSKAWP
-765 VIIEVLIPVELYG
+765 VIIEVLIPVDVYG
-778 EMDTDKFVDYGN
+778 EIDTDKFIDYGN
-790 AESCI
+790 TETCI

>member
-215 FGLKLNGAY
+215 FGIKLNGAY

-267 ARKTIIERNV
+267 ARKTIIERNA
-277 LDMVVELPA
+277 LEMVVELPA

-322 GKAKDLDVEAI
+322 GKTKDLDVEAI

-361 FRTYASY
+361 FSTYASY

-406 SDNINVLFDEFSPKR
+406 SDNINVLFDEISPKQ

-479 YALLNSSAIQRL
+479 YALLNSSAIQRTT
-491 ASLVNGISVR
+491 SLVNGISVR
-501 VTRQLVK
+501 VTRQLVR
-508 QILGCKIQAHAEEV
+508 QILECRIQVHTEHTD
-522 ERERMISTARE
+522 RERVVSTVYEA
-533 TYKRDKKIAWQMEM
+533 YKREKSIAMQMEM

-563 GAPFHK
+563 GASFHK
-569 ISTAINLL
+569 ISTAINML
-577 QQEVDSNETKAT
+577 QQEVAANDTKDA
-589 LDSINDNLQYIQRMI
+589 LDSINDNFKYIQRMI

-610 FESGRLKLSNIKVN
+610 FESGRLKLSNINVN
-624 DFVKSYIDSWRN
+624 DFVKSYIYSWRN
-636 FGSADIFELSYH
+636 FGSDIFELSYH
-648 SNVSEDTYVKIDA
+648 SNVSDDTYIKVDA
-661 DMFRVLFDAVLRNA
+661 DMFRVLFDTILRNA

-682 QGGPNNK
+682 QGTPDNK

-700 DGEYIL
+700 DREYIL

-711 NGVPFPKGFDIRQ
+711 NGVPFPKGFDINQ
-724 FVKRGAFAGD
+724 YIKRGAFAGD

-742 YHVYSIVK
+742 YHIYSIVK
-750 RHKGYINLTDSKAWP
+750 RHDGFLNLADSKAWP
-765 VIIEVLIPVELYG
+765 VIIEVLIPVDVYG
-778 EMDTDKFVDYGN
+778 EIDTDKFIDYGN
-790 AESCI
+790 TETCI

>member
-215 FGLKLNGAY
+215 FGIKLNGAY

-267 ARKTIIERNV
+267 ARKTIIERNA
-277 LDMVVELPA
+277 LEMVVELPA

-295 TVMIVLNRNRSSNR
+295 TVMIVLNRHRSSNR

-322 GKAKDLDVEAI
+322 GKTKDLDVEAI

-361 FRTYASY
+361 FSTYASY

-406 SDNINVLFDEFSPKR
+406 SDNINVLFDEISPKR
-421 DKVTPNHKAYQG
+421 DKVTPSHRAYKG
-433 KHIVLSVLQNKVKL
+433 KHIVLSVLQNKVKF

-458 NQNQIAFAVKD
+458 NQNQIAFALKD
-469 DSPISFEYLV
+469 DSPISIEYLV
-479 YALLNSSAIQRL
+479 YALSNSSAIQRIT
-491 ASLVNGISVR
+491 SLVNGISVR
-501 VTRQLVK
+501 VTRQLVR
-508 QILGCKIQAHAEEV
+508 QILECRIQVHTEHTD
-522 ERERMISTARE
+522 RERVVSTVYEA
-533 TYKRDKKIAWQMEM
+533 YKREKSIAMQMEM

-563 GAPFHK
+563 GTPFHK

>member
-30 FFLLYTKKAG
+30 FFLLYTKKVG
-40 KLAKLDIHELAFIY
+40 RLSKLDINQLAFFY

-63 ILELYGKFLNAVQ
+63 MLELYGKFLNAVQ

-135 VGKIVNEMH
+135 VGKIVNDMH
-144 PQRIYNP
+144 PHRIYNP

-198 LHYWYNISA
+198 LNYWYNISA

-215 FGLKLNGAY
+215 FGIKLNGAY

-229 HLYRSVEEFL
+229 HLYRSIEEFL

-267 ARKTIIERNV
+267 ARKTIIERNA
-277 LDMVVELPA
+277 LEMVVELPA

-295 TVMIVLNRNRSSNR
+295 TVMIVLNRHRSSNR

-322 GKAKDLDVEAI
+322 GKTKDLDVEAI

-361 FRTYASY
+361 FSTYASY

-406 SDNINVLFDEFSPKR
+406 SDNINVLFDEISPKR
-421 DKVTPNHKAYQG
+421 DKVTPSHRAYKG
-433 KHIVLSVLQNKVKL
+433 KHIVLSVLQNKVKF

-458 NQNQIAFAVKD
+458 NQNQIAFALKD

-479 YALLNSSAIQRL
+479 YALLNSSAIQRTT
-491 ASLVNGISVR
+491 SLVNGISVR
-501 VTRQLVK
+501 VTRQLVR
-508 QILGCKIQAHAEEV
+508 QILECRIQVHTEHTD
-522 ERERMISTARE
+522 RERVVSTVYEA
-533 TYKRDKKIAWQMEM
+533 YKREKSIAMQMEM

-563 GAPFHK
+563 GASFHK
-569 ISTAINLL
+569 ISTAINML
-577 QQEVDSNETKAT
+577 QQEVAANDTKDA
-589 LDSINDNLQYIQRMI
+589 LDSINDNFKYIQRMI

-610 FESGRLKLSNIKVN
+610 FESGRLKLSNINVN
-624 DFVKSYIDSWRN
+624 DFVKSYIYSWRN
-636 FGSADIFELSYH
+636 FGSDIFELSYH
-648 SNVSEDTYVKIDA
+648 SNVSDDTYIKVDT
-661 DMFRVLFDAVLRNA
+661 DMFRVLFDTILRNA

-682 QGGPNNK
+682 QGTLDNK

-700 DGEYIL
+700 DREYIL

-711 NGVPFPKGFDIRQ
+711 NGTPFPKGLDIHQ
-724 FVKRGAFAGD
+724 YIKRGAFAGD

-742 YHVYSIVK
+742 YHIYSIVK
-750 RHKGYINLTDSKAWP
+750 RHNGFLNLADSKAWP
-765 VIIEVLIPVELYG
+765 VIIEILVPVELYG
-778 EMDTDKFVDYGN
+778 EMDTEKFVEYGN
-790 AESCI
+790 SETCI

>member
-40 KLAKLDIHELAFIY
+40 KLAKLDIHELAFVY

-135 VGKIVNEMH
+135 VGKIVKDMH
-144 PQRIYNP
+144 PHRIYNP

-165 YYGQEKDVDTSLL
+165 YFGQEKDVDTSLL

-198 LHYWYNISA
+198 LNYWYNISA

-215 FGLKLNGAY
+215 FGIKLNGAY

-229 HLYRSVEEFL
+229 HLYRSIEEFL

-267 ARKTIIERNV
+267 ARKTIIERNA
-277 LDMVVELPA
+277 LEMVVELPA

-295 TVMIVLNRNRSSNR
+295 TVMIVLNKNRSSSR
-309 ITLVNGQE
+309 IALVNGQE

-322 GKAKDLDVEAI
+322 GKTKDLDVEAI

-361 FRTYASY
+361 FSTYASY
-368 AEEAEEGK
+368 AEEVEEGK

-387 GTPIAHNET
+387 GTPLAHNET
-396 SGIVLSPSDF
+396 SGIVLNPSDF
-406 SDNINVLFDEFSPKR
+406 SDNINVLFDEISPKR

-458 NQNQIAFAVKD
+458 NQNQIAFALKE

-479 YALLNSSAIQRL
+479 YALLNSSAIQRIT
-491 ASLVNGISVR
+491 SLVNGISVR
-501 VTRQLVK
+501 VTRQLVR
-508 QILGCKIQAHAEEV
+508 QILECRIQVHTEHTD
-522 ERERMISTARE
+522 RERVVSTVYEA
-533 TYKRDKKIAWQMEM
+533 YKREKSIAMQMEM

-563 GAPFHK
+563 GASFHK
-569 ISTAINLL
+569 ISTAINML
-577 QQEVDSNETKAT
+577 QQEVAANDTKNA
-589 LDSINDNLQYIQRMI
+589 LDSINDNFKYIQRMI

-610 FESGRLKLSNIKVN
+610 FESGRLKLSNINVN
-624 DFVKSYIDSWRN
+624 DFVKSYIYSWRN
-636 FGSADIFELSYH
+636 FGSDIFELSYH
-648 SNVSEDTYVKIDA
+648 SNVSDDTYIKVDA
-661 DMFRVLFDAVLRNA
+661 DMFRVLFDTILRNA

-682 QGGPNNK
+682 QGTPDNK

-700 DGEYIL
+700 DREYIL

-711 NGVPFPKGFDIRQ
+711 NGAPFPKGFDINQ
-724 FVKRGAFAGD
+724 YIKRGAFAGD

-742 YHVYSIVK
+742 YHIYSIVK
-750 RHKGYINLTDSKAWP
+750 RHDGFLNLADSKAWP
-765 VIIEVLIPVELYG
+765 VIIEVLIPVDVYG
-778 EMDTDKFVDYGN
+778 EIDTDKFIDYGN
-790 AESCI
+790 TETCI

>member
-1 MSYIQELAFRIIDV
+1 MSYIQELAFRIFDV

-178 ARVRLDAHGKNP
+178 ARVRLDAHGKNT

-198 LHYWYNISA
+198 LHYWHGISA

-215 FGLKLNGAY
+215 FGIKLNGAY

-229 HLYRSVEEFL
+229 HLYRSIEEFL

-257 SVCFS
+257 SICFS

-267 ARKTIIERNV
+267 ARKTIIERNA
-277 LDMVVELPA
+277 LEMVVELPA

-322 GKAKDLDVEAI
+322 GKTKDLDVEAI

-361 FRTYASY
+361 FSTYASY

-406 SDNINVLFDEFSPKR
+406 SDNINVLFDEISPKQ

-479 YALLNSSAIQRL
+479 YALLNSSAIQRTT
-491 ASLVNGISVR
+491 SLVNGISVR
-501 VTRQLVK
+501 VTRQLVR
-508 QILGCKIQAHAEEV
+508 QILECRIQVHTEHTD
-522 ERERMISTARE
+522 RERVVSTVYEA
-533 TYKRDKKIAWQMEM
+533 YKREKSIAMQMEM

-558 LAHIL
+558 VAHIL
-563 GAPFHK
+563 GTSFHK
-569 ISTAINLL
+569 ISTAINML
-577 QQEVDSNETKAT
+577 QQEVAANDTKDA
-589 LDSINDNLQYIQRMI
+589 LDSINDNFKYIQRMI

-610 FESGRLKLSNIKVN
+610 FESGRLKLSNINVN
-624 DFVKSYIDSWRN
+624 DFVKSYIYSWRN
-636 FGSADIFELSYH
+636 FGSDIFELSYH
-648 SNVSEDTYVKIDA
+648 SNVSDDTYIKVDA
-661 DMFRVLFDAVLRNA
+661 DMFRVLFDTILRNA

-682 QGGPNNK
+682 QGTPDNK

-700 DGEYIL
+700 DREYIL

-711 NGVPFPKGFDIRQ
+711 NGVPFPKGFDINQ
-724 FVKRGAFAGD
+724 YIKRGAFAGD

-742 YHVYSIVK
+742 YHIYSIVK
-750 RHKGYINLTDSKAWP
+750 RHDGFLNLADSKAWP
-765 VIIEVLIPVELYG
+765 VIIEVLIPVELYD
-778 EMDTDKFVDYGN
+778 EMDTDKFVEYGN
-790 AESCI
+790 SETCI